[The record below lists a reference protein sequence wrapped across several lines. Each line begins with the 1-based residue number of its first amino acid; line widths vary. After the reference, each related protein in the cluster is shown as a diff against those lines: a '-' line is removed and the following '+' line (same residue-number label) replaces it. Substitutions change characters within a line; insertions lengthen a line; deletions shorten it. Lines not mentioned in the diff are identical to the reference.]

1 MRHVTVAAIVPEGS
15 RPYDADVFCHSKAR
29 PPIVSTDPTP
39 DTPQRSRRLGVVLLP
54 NLFTTGC
61 LACGFFGIISA
72 INGDFDRACAAIYF
86 ALLFDGL
93 DGRVA
98 RWTGTESAFGKEY
111 DSLADMVAFG
121 VAPALIAYQ
130 WGIVRIAEYGDAW
143 VRFGWVAAFLYTV
156 CAALRLARFNAR
168 AASADKRY
176 FEGLPSPSAAGFVA
190 AYVWFTSEWR
200 EPGLVGLVVLF
211 AVPLVA
217 GMLMVSRFP
226 YSSAK
231 QVDWNVRVKFFYFV
245 IVPLSLALVVADP
258 PPMLLFLFT
267 MYVLSAPTVWLLRLL
282 RRPGGTAPPAA
293 PG

>member
-1 MRHVTVAAIVPEGS
+1 
-15 RPYDADVFCHSKAR
+15 
-29 PPIVSTDPTP
+29 VSTDPTP
-39 DTPQRSRRLGVVLLP
+39 EEPPRPRRLGIVLLP

-72 INGDFDRACAAIYF
+72 INGDFGRACAAIYF
-86 ALLFDGL
+86 AMLFDGL

-130 WGIVRIAEYGDAW
+130 WGIARIAEYGDAW
-143 VRFGWVAAFLYTV
+143 ARFGWVAAFLYAV

-168 AASADKRY
+168 AATADKRY

-211 AVPLVA
+211 GVPVLA
-217 GMLMVSRFP
+217 GILMVSRFP
-226 YSSAK
+226 YTSTK
-231 QVDWNVRVKFFYFV
+231 QIDWNVRVKFFYFV
-245 IVPLSLALVVADP
+245 IVPLSLALVAANP

-267 MYVLSAPTVWLLRLL
+267 MYAFSAPAVWLLRRV
-282 RRPGGTAPPAA
+282 RRGGGGTPPPSAA
-293 PG
+293 G